1 MGRGCTVTQRVRE
14 VSQPYGGYIR
24 RRDMEVIP
32 LGHGMEALHP
42 EENISPSLMG
52 VVVDYLTR
60 CYTGTPL
67 TKALDTSIKGML
79 ILNRWNPE
87 FSDKFKTLLNG
98 IKEPIDEGLTNFV
111 KLCCFDAVYRAG
123 IMAYRPVEEV
133 NPDQDT
139 LENIKIMVG
148 RSIKFLEEY
157 GPKTLD
163 GFTFEGGYTDV
174 IVAGDGDYL
183 TNDGL
188 WDFKVSKQR
197 VDKDQTL
204 QILIYWR
211 MGLYSIHPEFR
222 KIKYLGIF
230 NPRKNEIHRIAVEDI
245 PQDVIDTVERDVIG
259 YGASVQQVAE
269 VAHGE

>member
-188 WDFKVSKQR
+188 WDFKVSNNEWTRIRPFKYLSTGVWASIPFIR
-197 VDKDQTL
+197 NSGKSS
-204 QILIYWR
+204 ISES
-211 MGLYSIHPEFR
+211 SIHA
-222 KIKYLGIF
+222 KTKS
-230 NPRKNEIHRIAVEDI
+230 
-245 PQDVIDTVERDVIG
+245 T
-259 YGASVQQVAE
+259 ASQ
-269 VAHGE
+269 